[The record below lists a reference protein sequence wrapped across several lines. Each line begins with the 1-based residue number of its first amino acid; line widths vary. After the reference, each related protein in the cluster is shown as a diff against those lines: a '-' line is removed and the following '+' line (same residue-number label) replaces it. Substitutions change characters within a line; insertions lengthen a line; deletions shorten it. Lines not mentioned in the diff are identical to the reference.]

1 MATDFIYQQLQ
12 ASERLFNM
20 MKEDHKTRMAEIE
33 HWANVTKS
41 LLHKIEERDET
52 IVRLRSEHAP
62 LEVQEEMNAMTR
74 RLKVYE
80 LQMEHLSDEINK
92 LRDQNAALRLD
103 LGLKDLG
110 LGK

>member
-1 MATDFIYQQLQ
+1 MGTDFIYQQLQ

-20 MKEDHKTRMAEIE
+20 MKEDHSTRMAEIE

-41 LLHKIEERDET
+41 LLHKVEERDET
-52 IVRLRSEHAP
+52 ILRLRSEHAS
-62 LEVQEEMNAMTR
+62 LEVQEEINAMTR

-80 LQMEHLSDEINK
+80 VQMEHLSAENRK
-92 LRDQNAALRLD
+92 LRDENAALRLD
-103 LGLKDLG
+103 LGLKEAG